1 MKTPAEVPPQP
12 SPEKPEVD
20 PRKKKKKVP
29 PVAEWVQKDLN
40 KFLIEFMSND
50 VKDENGNVNFI
61 PYIQKASE
69 MLAEGKNATKIKCKL
84 LIPENHMVNVD
95 NREIKLATLSTI
107 ETENVWRSIF

>member
-1 MKTPAEVPPQP
+1 MGSK
-12 SPEKPEVD
+12 
-20 PRKKKKKVP
+20 RF
-29 PVAEWVQKDLN
+29 N

-95 NREIKLATLSTI
+95 NREIKWLPDAMRQRTYAVNILKVPLKSTKPVDI
-107 ETENVWRSIF
+107 TY